1 MSLDVGA
8 ILNKLESHAV
18 ASGFFERVNGHELI
32 GAPGA
37 GLTAAIWSQRIRPVP
52 ATSGLASTS
61 ARVEF
66 TLRIYSS
73 ALQEPA
79 DGIDPAV
86 IAAADAL
93 FVAYGGDFDLGST
106 VRNVDLLGQT
116 GEPLSATAGW
126 LQLGEGSYRVM
137 DLLIP
142 VVVNDVWPQ
151 SA

>member
-1 MSLDVGA
+1 MSLDIGA
-8 ILNKLESHAV
+8 MLNVLVSHASS
-18 ASGFFERVNGHELI
+18 SGFFERVNGHEAI
-32 GAPGA
+32 GSPGNGLSLGIWFQRVRPVGQVS
-37 GLTAAIWSQRIRPVP
+37 GLT
-52 ATSGLASTS
+52 STS

-66 TLRIYSS
+66 SGRIYSP
-73 ALQEPA
+73 ALQEPQ
-79 DGIDPAV
+79 DGIDPAIV
-86 IAAADAL
+86 AAADAM

-126 LQLGEGSYRVM
+126 LDLGEVKHRVI

-142 VVVNDVWPQ
+142 VVVNDVWTQ